1 MAFAKVIITG
11 GEGGVMESSM
21 NPNILETQSNSLY
34 EISISKVQYIQPN
47 CYKERCTNT
56 IGIHKSH

>member
-34 EISISKVQYIQPN
+34 EISISKSSIYSTELLQRKVHEYDWD
-47 CYKERCTNT
+47 T
-56 IGIHKSH
+56 

>member
-11 GEGGVMESSM
+11 GEGESSM

-34 EISISKVQYIQPN
+34 EISISKSSIYSTELLQRKVHEYDWD
-47 CYKERCTNT
+47 T
-56 IGIHKSH
+56 